1 MKFKLLSHKLSSLTN
16 IMKEITNMM
25 LLNEE
30 YDMEILKHNIN
41 KLDLFTVMNTQI
53 LTAKFCIDVI
63 LNEEYQITSEEKT
76 IDIYDILN
84 RQPHIK
90 KEDLIKL
97 K

>member
-1 MKFKLLSHKLSSLTN
+1 ME
-16 IMKEITNMM
+16 EITNIM

-30 YDMEILKHNIN
+30 YNMATLKHNIN
-41 KLDLFTVMNTQI
+41 KLDLFTVMNTQT
-53 LTAKFCIDVI
+53 LTPKFCIDVI
-63 LNEEYQITSEEKT
+63 LNEEYQITPEEKT
-76 IDIYDILN
+76 IDIYDVLN

>member
-1 MKFKLLSHKLSSLTN
+1 
-16 IMKEITNMM
+16 MKEITNMM

-53 LTAKFCIDVI
+53 LTAEFCIDVI

-90 KEDLIKL
+90 KEDLIKVMHGIKL
-97 K
+97 P